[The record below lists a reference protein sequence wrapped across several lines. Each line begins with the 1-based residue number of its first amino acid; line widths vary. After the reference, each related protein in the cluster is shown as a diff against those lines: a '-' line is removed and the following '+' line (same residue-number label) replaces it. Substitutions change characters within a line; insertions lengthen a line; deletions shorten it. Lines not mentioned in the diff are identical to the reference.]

1 MKKTII
7 LTIAILSLWACG
19 PNQESQLEE
28 IRTFEKSDKI
38 GTDEGLKEL
47 AKMHK
52 TYGMKYND
60 AEANN
65 YLYAAAQYYFYE
77 QNMEEAKELLNA
89 YISRDDTSD
98 RFQNAALNIA
108 ILYSKEKNYGAADDL
123 VSEVLDQHL
132 PTAAQWQEV
141 ITIYQNKIATGTN
154 ITPQNY
160 EKLAMAYT
168 AVGRFEEATQSLDSA
183 ITRFMDYPERANLIY
198 RAGFIGWEYLKDI
211 DVAKRYYNQ
220 FLEEY
225 PNDEK
230 ASEVKQIL
238 TSGMLEMSDEDILNM
253 LKGKAQ

>member
-1 MKKTII
+1 M
-7 LTIAILSLWACG
+7 
-19 PNQESQLEE
+19 
-28 IRTFEKSDKI
+28 
-38 GTDEGLKEL
+38 
-47 AKMHK
+47 
-52 TYGMKYND
+52 
-60 AEANN
+60 
-65 YLYAAAQYYFYE
+65 
-77 QNMEEAKELLNA
+77 
-89 YISRDDTSD
+89 
-98 RFQNAALNIA
+98 
-108 ILYSKEKNYGAADDL
+108 
-123 VSEVLDQHL
+123 LDQHL

-168 AVGRFEEATQSLDSA
+168 AVGRFEEAIQSLDSA